1 MARRVEFA
9 ITDLVM
15 TIDREQRIL
24 KFDSEFAQVDNS

>member
-9 ITDLVM
+9 VTDPAM
-15 TIDREQRIL
+15 TIDRERRIL